1 MRRVFSIIAWTTGA
15 FFGTAIV
22 AALAAAFATGV
33 LTYLLVWGGSSGS
46 AVDSVG
52 WAALVLA
59 LIFSLAVACIVLA
72 LGLRGRLPGTRLL
85 SDMSHASRTIGLSQ

>member
-33 LTYLLVWGGSSGS
+33 LTYLLVWIFGEFSGWDGAGGGGAFRVK
-46 AVDSVG
+46 AVG
-52 WAALVLA
+52 
-59 LIFSLAVACIVLA
+59 
-72 LGLRGRLPGTRLL
+72 LG
-85 SDMSHASRTIGLSQ
+85 